1 MNDLSMSRAAG
12 IESLGRAAVVRDFP
26 VTIKRIITTDEGR
39 LQLVMEAQSLDGE
52 NLAQV
57 QRMLELQRGTSLL
70 TLESSQGSL
79 FSEVPAPEKASRP
92 Q

>member
-1 MNDLSMSRAAG
+1 MNDLSMAQAGLSAYNGAA
-12 IESLGRAAVVRDFP
+12 EVRDFP
-26 VTIKRIITTDEGR
+26 VTIKRITTTDEGR

-52 NLAQV
+52 SMAQV

-70 TLESSQGSL
+70 TLESAQGNL
-79 FSEVPAPEKASRP
+79 FGEVPETEAAPRP